1 MKYFFDT
8 KVFSSLAKV
17 FPDGM
22 PKDMQID
29 EVQLLKNERES
40 FQVAYFAHYG
50 RKSGQP
56 NLKRIEIVSDISD
69 YIEVYR
75 VGNIYSNFPIYEDN
89 DHDCV
94 KTTAGVFPDLLTPCG
109 ELPRTIYDSWQTFW
123 FEIDP
128 QNKVEAGV
136 YDVTVRFVSEKDT
149 VLGEETI
156 KAEIIDDVLPEQELI
171 STHWFHSDC
180 LAVWYRTDVF
190 SDEYWR
196 IVENFVK
203 TYVKYGQN
211 LILTP
216 LFTPPLDTEIGSERP
231 TVQLVD
237 VEKNG
242 DEYKFS
248 FANFEKWVDM
258 CLRNGIKYFEM
269 SHLFTQWGAAHAPKI
284 MATVDGEYK
293 RIFGWETDSAG
304 EEYASFLRAFAPAII
319 AEIDKLGIR
328 EKCYFHVSDEPT
340 KENIETYAPASKIVH
355 ELFGEFPIIDA
366 LSHFEFYEKGV
377 VTLPIP
383 ITSSTDDFKGKV
395 PQLWT
400 YFCCGPYVD
409 YANRFFALPSRR
421 TRIIGLQMYKYD
433 IKGFLHWGYN
443 FYFSRLSKVQPINP
457 FQVSDAIDEFPSGDA
472 YVVYPGFDGTPQ
484 VSLRFKVFYDAYQD
498 MRACKLLE
506 SYIGRDAVIELIEE
520 NLDGELKFSTNPS
533 YENWLLEVRKKINE
547 NIKKFQKK
555 C

>member
-8 KVFSSLAKV
+8 KVFSSLAKI
-17 FPDGM
+17 FPDGT
-22 PKDMQID
+22 PSNVRID

-40 FQVAYFAHYG
+40 FQVAYFARYD
-50 RKSGQP
+50 RKIHQP
-56 NLKRIEIVSDISD
+56 NLKKVEVISEISD
-69 YIEVYR
+69 YIKTYR
-75 VGNIYSNFPIYEDN
+75 VENIYSNFPINEYN
-89 DHDCV
+89 DDDCV
-94 KTTAGVFPDLLTPCG
+94 RTTSGVFPDLLTPCG
-109 ELPRTIYDSWQTFW
+109 ELHRTLYNSWQTFW

-128 QNKVEAGV
+128 KNEIDAGI
-136 YDVTVRFVSEKDT
+136 YDITVRFVSDQET
-149 VLGEETI
+149 ILGEETI

-203 TYVKYGQN
+203 TYVEYGQN

-216 LFTPPLDTEIGSERP
+216 LFTPPLDTEVGSERP

-237 VEKNG
+237 VEKIG
-242 DEYKFS
+242 DEYKFG

-284 MATVDGEYK
+284 MAMVDGEYK
-293 RIFGWETDSAG
+293 RIFGWETDSAS
-304 EEYASFLRAFAPAII
+304 EEYTGFLRAFAPALI

-328 EKCYFHVSDEPT
+328 EKCYFHVSDEPSPD
-340 KENIETYAPASKIVH
+340 NIETYAPASKIIH
-355 ELFGEFPIIDA
+355 ELFGDFPIIDA
-366 LSHFEFYEKGV
+366 LSHVEFYDQGV

-383 ITSSTDDFKGKV
+383 VTARADDFVGKV
-395 PQLWT
+395 SELWT
-400 YFCCGPYVD
+400 YFCCGPHME

-433 IKGFLHWGYN
+433 IKGFLQWGYN
-443 FYFSRLSKVQPINP
+443 FYFSRLSQVQPINP
-457 FQVSDAIDEFPSGDA
+457 FHTSDAIDSFPSGDA
-472 YVVYPGFDGTPQ
+472 YVVYPGFDGTPL

-506 SYIGRDAVIELIEE
+506 SYIGREEVIKIIEE
-520 NLDGELKFSTNPS
+520 DLGCELKFGTNPRS
-533 YENWLLEVRKKINE
+533 ETWLLDVRKKINE